1 VGKIKAGRAADSCS
15 AGGFCKIQLQTS
27 ARNPTALQA
36 DFPKKG
42 FMLPIPDVRIVDL
55 IMALLQKIHSE
66 KQHQDAS
73 GRDKLSH
80 PQSKHAS

>member
-1 VGKIKAGRAADSCS
+1 VNAGEGNKSKDSSASKAGTEHDENLEGPDNGSPC
-15 AGGFCKIQLQTS
+15 IV
-27 ARNPTALQA
+27 
-36 DFPKKG
+36 D
-42 FMLPIPDVRIVDL
+42 DVRIVDL

>member
-42 FMLPIPDVRIVDL
+42 FMLPIPRK
-55 IMALLQKIHSE
+55 ALSLRLKFYTQMHHSY
-66 KQHQDAS
+66 K
-73 GRDKLSH
+73 K
-80 PQSKHAS
+80 